1 MSMSEGLNETPSYV
15 SDTKL
20 RFSLKVIYSW
30 TDHQKEETFYELL
43 KFTLAAHFKLRLAS
57 TAVTLLTRILEV
69 HTSNLLRGTGFHT
82 EVSRSFI

>member
-1 MSMSEGLNETPSYV
+1 MSEGLNETPSYV

-20 RFSLKVIYSW
+20 RFALNVIYSW
-30 TDHQKEETFYELL
+30 TDHQKEETFYKLL
-43 KFTLAAHFKLRLAS
+43 KFTLATDFKLRLAS

-69 HTSNLLRGTGFHT
+69 SISNPLRGTGFPN